1 MVDSPLHKAT
11 SNLLIMALY
20 FCLRS
25 CEYLLTPQHEH
36 KKTQTIA
43 LGGIRFFRQNSLLSF
58 YDPALHL
65 ADFVSVTLF
74 DQKNGEKLD
83 TVNVDRA
90 HVTDTTLCCVRALST
105 TVQRIISYDHSTPI
119 FQRKIS
125 MFRNANGSFTD
136 IASGLVVDLLRLGA
150 TRMGPETLGF
160 QPTEIG
166 THSIRSG
173 GAMAYYLLPEL
184 SDTAVMFFG
193 RWKSL
198 AFLKYIRTQVDRF
211 HKGHSTKIAL
221 QSHFFT
227 VPSLDP
233 AQIKTLTWGND
244 NKLVDGASSFRDA
257 RLLK

>member
-1 MVDSPLHKAT
+1 
-11 SNLLIMALY
+11 
-20 FCLRS
+20 
-25 CEYLLTPQHEH
+25 
-36 KKTQTIA
+36 
-43 LGGIRFFRQNSLLSF
+43 
-58 YDPALHL
+58 
-65 ADFVSVTLF
+65 
-74 DQKNGEKLD
+74 
-83 TVNVDRA
+83 
-90 HVTDTTLCCVRALST
+90 
-105 TVQRIISYDHSTPI
+105 
-119 FQRKIS
+119 
-125 MFRNANGSFTD
+125 
-136 IASGLVVDLLRLGA
+136 
-150 TRMGPETLGF
+150 
-160 QPTEIG
+160 
-166 THSIRSG
+166 
-173 GAMAYYLLPEL
+173 MAYYLLPEL